1 MIDPHIFA
9 RPTSYTHQLGTWAIL
24 AGAGINVAIILGV
37 MYYATRGIIVWP

>member
-24 AGAGINVAIILGV
+24 AGAAINLAIIFAV
-37 MYYATRGIIVWP
+37 VYFSTRGIVVWP

>member
-24 AGAGINVAIILGV
+24 AACGIYLAIIFGCI
-37 MYYATRGIIVWP
+37 YYATRGIVVWP